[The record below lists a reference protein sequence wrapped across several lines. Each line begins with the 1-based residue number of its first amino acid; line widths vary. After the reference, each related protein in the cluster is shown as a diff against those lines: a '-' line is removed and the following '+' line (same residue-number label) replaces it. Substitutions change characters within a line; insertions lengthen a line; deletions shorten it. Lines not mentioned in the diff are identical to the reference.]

1 MMTLE
6 SSSEADNK
14 ELGVSTSSNEV
25 TSDTKADAGRHDKT
39 GPSMAERND
48 IIDGEVEEVLVLM
61 SNDDGT
67 AAVVDDEETDDEG
80 RKQAAEEDVRF

>member
-25 TSDTKADAGRHDKT
+25 TSDTKADAGRHDRT

-48 IIDGEVEEVLVLM
+48 IIDGEVEVLVLM

-67 AAVVDDEETDDEG
+67 AVVVDDEETDDEG